1 MASPNFCFSCG
12 KAVGHLH
19 SIYRD
24 LVIKYANESE
34 EKDNSEQNP
43 NKRTPEDLA
52 LHELQTNHKFDNSR
66 YCCRRMLIT
75 NYDITD
81 IIN

>member
-19 SIYRD
+19 HIYRD
-24 LVIKYANESE
+24 LVIKYSSE
-34 EKDNSEQNP
+34 EETKKQ
-43 NKRTPEDLA
+43 NKRTPEDMA
-52 LHELQTNHKFDNSR
+52 LHDLQVNHKFDNSR
-66 YCCRRMLIT
+66 YCCRRMIIT